1 MSVRG
6 IDTLLRGRARVNA
19 ALTAVLRLRIGHI
32 RLSFQYTGF
41 GFIALGGIL
50 HLRERQLRLR
60 TVQLR
65 NRQPKLGLGLIALGG
80 GITRIDHHQ
89 HIPFLHAL
97 VIPHAKF
104 GDVACRFGAMV
115 TTSPSVKASSV
126 VSSLRVKTTR
136 PAPQSP
142 SR

>member
-19 ALTAVLRLRIGHI
+19 ALTAVLRLRVGHI

-104 GDVACRFGAMV
+104 GDVACRFWGNGHYVAVGEGVVGGLFV
-115 TTSPSVKASSV
+115 TG
-126 VSSLRVKTTR
+126 
-136 PAPQSP
+136 
-142 SR
+142 